1 MPAQRETIPQV
12 NRDITRRLALIL
24 GRTVLFFGST
34 GAVFFPLFVDP
45 GNINRV
51 IVCLFLAA
59 FAAMCLWLVRKN
71 LFDLAAKIQA
81 FGLLEH
87 FASGDL

>member
-1 MPAQRETIPQV
+1 MPAQHETILSV
-12 NRDITRRLALIL
+12 NRDITRRLALVI
-24 GRTVLFFGST
+24 GRAVLCFSIIGS
-34 GAVFFPLFVDP
+34 VIFPWLIDP
-45 GNINRV
+45 GNINRP